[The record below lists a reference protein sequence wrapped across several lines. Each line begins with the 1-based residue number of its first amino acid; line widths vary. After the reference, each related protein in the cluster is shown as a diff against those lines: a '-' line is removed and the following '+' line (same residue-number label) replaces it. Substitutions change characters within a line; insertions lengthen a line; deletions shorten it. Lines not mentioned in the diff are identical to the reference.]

1 MKKYTIRL
9 DEDELNEL
17 VTRLQLI
24 LLCYRQ
30 EEHENEENE
39 EYTPHLHRSKV
50 NTESILQKLADAR
63 ARYNAKRLKETRK
76 RRNAKQS

>member
-1 MKKYTIRL
+1 MKYIIRL
-9 DEDELNEL
+9 DEDEFNEL
-17 VTRLQLI
+17 VTCLQLT

-39 EYTPHLHRSKV
+39 EYNPHLHRSKV
-50 NTESILQKLADAR
+50 NTEIILQKLAYAR
-63 ARYNAKRLKETRK
+63 ARYNAKRLKEARE